1 MDASFSRR
9 GLLQGIAA
17 VGGAFAASSATA
29 GPFHHLQAAR
39 HPGWVFGRMTGAQAL
54 TEALLLEGTGC
65 VYGIPGAQENELW
78 DTFKQ
83 KQLPYLLVTHE
94 YSAACMADGYARST
108 GRPGV
113 LCVVPGPGI
122 TNCLTGLGEALLDS
136 SPIVAIVGDVGIGE
150 KAKPFQ
156 VHALAN
162 VDLLRPVCKRVYP
175 VQTVEQIPGAVRQAF
190 VQSLSGEP
198 GPVAVVVPYNLLI
211 EAADFRVPPPAATPT
226 VIFDEGAFQKAVA
239 FLSDKSQ
246 RIGIYAGFGCMD
258 FSEDLAAVAELLQA
272 PVATSV
278 SGKGAISEAHPLAV
292 GWGYGPHASVPAELV
307 FAGERGHPKSGIT
320 TLLAIGVKFSEVS
333 TGYYGNFQ
341 PKRVIH
347 VDANPCNLG
356 RVLETDICVAADA
369 GAFLGRLKECA
380 DAIRRPTDE
389 KLCRRIRNAKAD
401 AAKELCN
408 IPPGKCGIDP
418 LAVVAALRKHMPED
432 GLLFTDVTVTEH
444 LAAEHYKVV
453 KPRTFFNPVD
463 NQSMGWSIPAAI
475 GAQRVHH
482 GRTVATL
489 TGDGCFL
496 MSAMEISTTAREGL
510 PVKFFI
516 LDDHA
521 YHYMQMLQKAAY
533 ARTTATR
540 LAPINYA
547 ALAQA
552 FGVAYQDIASPADLE
567 AKVCGAIQH
576 DGPVLVR
583 ISTDYGTRKIRWI
596 EAVRK
601 RYAGELT
608 AAQKARFLA
617 RLAGRAINLHPE
629 VND

>member
-1 MDASFSRR
+1 MDMSFSRR
-9 GLLQGIAA
+9 SLLQGMAVSGGVLAA
-17 VGGAFAASSATA
+17 RAASA
-29 GPFHHLQAAR
+29 GPLHPLAALR

-54 TEALLLEGTGC
+54 TEALILEGTGC

-78 DTFKQ
+78 DTFKS
-83 KQLPYLLVTHE
+83 KKLPYLLVTHE

-136 SPIVAIVGDVGIGE
+136 SPIVAIVGDVGIGD

-156 VHALAN
+156 VHALLN
-162 VDLLRPVCKRVYP
+162 VDLLKPVCKCVSAVP
-175 VQTVEQIPGAVRQAF
+175 SVDQIPGAVRQAF
-190 VQSLSGEP
+190 VTAMNGEP

-211 EAADFRVPPPAATPT
+211 EAADFRVPPASAELPP
-226 VIFDEGAFQKAVA
+226 FDENAFQKALA
-239 FLSDKSQ
+239 LLADKSQ

-258 FSEDLAAVAELLQA
+258 FGDDLAAVAELLQA

-278 SGKGAISEAHPLAV
+278 SGKGSIPESHPLAV
-292 GWGYGPHASVPAELV
+292 GWGYGPHASEPAEIV

-341 PKRVIH
+341 PKHVIH

-356 RVLETDICVAADA
+356 RVLETDVCVHADA
-369 GAFLGRLKECA
+369 GVFLGRLLA
-380 DAIRRPTDE
+380 QGDAVRRMGDA
-389 KLCRRIRNAKAD
+389 KLCGRIRQAKAE
-401 AAKELCN
+401 AARELCD
-408 IPPGKCGIDP
+408 IPPGKCGVDP
-418 LAVVAALRKHMPED
+418 LAVVASLRRNLPQD
-432 GLLFTDVTVTEH
+432 ALLFTDVTVSEH
-444 LAAEHYKVV
+444 LAAEHFQVCR
-453 KPRTFFNPVD
+453 PRTFFNPVD
-463 NQSMGWSIPAAI
+463 NQSMGWSIPASI
-475 GAQRVHH
+475 GAQKVNY

-489 TGDGCFL
+489 TGDGCML
-496 MSAMEISTTAREGL
+496 MSAMEISTAAREGL

-533 ARTTATR
+533 ARTTATK
-540 LAPINYA
+540 LAPINYQ

-552 FGVAYQDIASPADLE
+552 FGVAYQDISGPADLD
-567 AKVCGAIQH
+567 AKVRGAIEYS
-576 DGPVLVR
+576 GPVLVR

-601 RYAGELT
+601 RYTGELT
-608 AAQKARFLA
+608 TMQKARFIA
-617 RLAGRAINLHPE
+617 RLGGRALNMHPE